1 MNNNSKYIIQFTIL
15 FVSLVFTGRLFSLQV
30 LDKNYKLAAEDNA
43 MRPIIEYPYRGVI
56 YDRNGKLIVHN
67 TPVYDLMIIPKEVKM
82 EDTLAFCQLVGI
94 TQKEF
99 EEKIKT
105 LKKQRR
111 YALPSVLVKQ
121 IPGEEFAKIQSSLIN
136 YPGFNIVARTVR
148 GYPYGT
154 LANALG
160 YMREIDQKGLD
171 KDTANY
177 YKQGDYIG
185 ISGVEASYE
194 EPLRGKRGVQY
205 KMVDA
210 IGVVKGAFNNGAFDT
225 LSIPGQNLY
234 ASIDIDL
241 QNYAEQLLD
250 NKRGSIVAIEPSS
263 GEILTIVSRPS
274 YDPNSLSGRD
284 LSKNYR
290 KLTQDTLKPLF
301 NRPIMATY
309 PPGSI
314 FKTLQALIAL
324 QEGVISP
331 NEQIYCDGGL
341 IGDHAPPGY
350 YNVHRGIKYSSNNY
364 FFKVF
369 KRIINQR
376 KHENT
381 FIDARIGLTNWREYV
396 AGFGLGHK
404 LGVDIPNEK
413 GGHIPDT
420 SYYDR
425 FYGKN
430 RWKFSNIYSLSI
442 GQGEMLM
449 TPIQMA
455 NLAAILANKGYYYIP
470 HIIKGVGDENQP
482 LPEYRKKYHVG
493 IDSSYYTYVIDA
505 MQEALSGT
513 AGRAIIQD
521 IEICGK
527 TGTAENPHGEDH
539 SVFMAFAPKDDPKIA
554 IAVYVE
560 NAGWGGRAAASTA
573 SLLIE
578 KYIRGEITRP
588 WLEDYVLKGKFI
600 Y

>member
-1 MNNNSKYIIQFTIL
+1 MNNNSKYIIQFAIIL
-15 FVSLVFTGRLFSLQV
+15 VSLIFTGRLFSIQI

-56 YDRNGKLIVHN
+56 YDRNGKLMVHN
-67 TPVYDLMIIPKEVKM
+67 TPVYDLMVIPKEVKIK
-82 EDTLAFCQLVGI
+82 DTLAFCQMVGI
-94 TQKEF
+94 TKKEF
-99 EEKIKT
+99 EDRLKT
-105 LKKQRR
+105 LKKQHR

-121 IPGEEFAKIQSSLIN
+121 IPSEEFAKIQSLLLD

-148 GYPYGT
+148 GYPYGS

-171 KDTANY
+171 RDTANY
-177 YKQGDYIG
+177 YKKGDYIG

-205 KMVDA
+205 KMVNA
-210 IGVVKGAFNNGAFDT
+210 IGVVKGSFNNGTFDT
-225 LSIPGQNLY
+225 LSIPGQNLH
-234 ASIDIDL
+234 ASIDITL
-241 QNYAEQLLD
+241 QNYAEKLLD
-250 NKRGSIVAIEPSS
+250 GKRGSVVAIEPAT
-263 GEILTIVSRPS
+263 GEILSIVSRPS
-274 YDPNSLSGRD
+274 YDPNILSGRD

-290 KLTQDTLKPLF
+290 TLTQDTLKPLF

-324 QEGVISP
+324 QEGVITP
-331 NEQIYCDGGL
+331 GEQIYCDGLL

-369 KRIINQR
+369 RRIINQK

-381 FIDARIGLTNWREYV
+381 FIDARIGLTNWRKYV

-455 NLAAILANKGYYYIP
+455 NLAAILANRGYYYTP
-470 HIIKGVGDENQP
+470 HIIKGVADENQP
-482 LPEYRKKYHVG
+482 LPEYRKKHFSG
-493 IDSSYYTYVIDA
+493 IDSSYFSPVIDA
-505 MQEALSGT
+505 MQEALAGT
-513 AGRAIIQD
+513 AGRAIIRD

-539 SVFMAFAPKDDPKIA
+539 SVFMAFAPKKDPKIA

-573 SLLIE
+573 SLMIE

-588 WLEDYVLKGKFI
+588 WLEDYVLQGKFI

>member
-1 MNNNSKYIIQFTIL
+1 MNNNSKYIIQFAIIL
-15 FVSLVFTGRLFSLQV
+15 VSLIFTGRLFSIQI

-67 TPVYDLMIIPKEVKM
+67 TPVYDLMVIPKEVKIK
-82 EDTLAFCQLVGI
+82 DTLAFCQMVGI
-94 TQKEF
+94 TKKEF
-99 EEKIKT
+99 EDRLKT
-105 LKKQRR
+105 LKKQHR

-121 IPGEEFAKIQSSLIN
+121 IPSEEFAKIQSLLLD

-148 GYPYGT
+148 GYPYGS

-171 KDTANY
+171 RDTVNY
-177 YKQGDYIG
+177 YKKGDYIG

-205 KMVDA
+205 KMVNA
-210 IGVVKGAFNNGAFDT
+210 IGVVKGSFNNGTFDT
-225 LSIPGQNLY
+225 LSIPGQNLH
-234 ASIDIDL
+234 ASIDITL
-241 QNYAEQLLD
+241 QNYAEKLL
-250 NKRGSIVAIEPSS
+250 NGKRGSVVAIEPST
-263 GEILTIVSRPS
+263 GEILSIVSRPS
-274 YDPNSLSGRD
+274 YNPNILSGRD

-290 KLTQDTLKPLF
+290 TLTQDTLKPLF

-324 QEGVISP
+324 QEGVITP
-331 NEQIYCDGGL
+331 GEQIYCDGLL

-369 KRIINQR
+369 RRIINQK

-381 FIDARIGLTNWREYV
+381 FIDARIGLTNWRKYV
-396 AGFGLGHK
+396 AGFGLGHR

-455 NLAAILANKGYYYIP
+455 NLAAILANRGYYYTP
-470 HIIKGVGDENQP
+470 HIIKGVADENQP
-482 LPEYRKKYHVG
+482 LPEYRKKHFSG
-493 IDSSYYTYVIDA
+493 IDSSYFSPVIDA
-505 MQEALSGT
+505 MQEALAGT
-513 AGRAIIQD
+513 AGRAIIRD

-539 SVFMAFAPKDDPKIA
+539 SVFMAFAPKKDPKIA

-573 SLLIE
+573 SLMIE

-588 WLEDYVLKGKFI
+588 WLEDYVLQGKFI